1 MQSKKMGKRKVR
13 DEECES
19 QLAKNVVRVEAEGE
33 TITPAIVGVST
44 TQEAMFA
51 MKCCQKPTKAI
62 LSLVRPVDFEWKL
75 VDATIKNEGRTL
87 RDWDF
92 LPSQPLRTKPTIAE
106 EVKTIT
112 AKSDCSLG
120 FTTCIEMDSTQSPY
134 ILLK

>member
-1 MQSKKMGKRKVR
+1 MGKRKVR

-44 TQEAMFA
+44 TQEVVDANAMFA

-62 LSLVRPVDFEWKL
+62 LNLVRPVDFESKL

-92 LPSQPLRTKPTIAE
+92 LPSQ
-106 EVKTIT
+106 
-112 AKSDCSLG
+112 LG
-120 FTTCIEMDSTQSPY
+120 
-134 ILLK
+134 